1 MFIYNV
7 MTMDLKT
14 ELFCS
19 VNLNRYL
26 PFRVL
31 VGITSAPDSEYIGV
45 LLTLNAQIKNKC
57 RMVCHLIKCFRSLS
71 NKLGRPCQSCL
82 I

>member
-19 VNLNRYL
+19 VNLNI
-26 PFRVL
+26 RVL
-31 VGITSAPDSEYIGV
+31 VGIISAPYSEYIGV
-45 LLTLNAQIKNKC
+45 FLTLKAQIKNKSS
-57 RMVCHLIKCFRSLS
+57 MVCHLMKCFRSLS
-71 NKLGRPCQSCL
+71 NKIGRPC
-82 I
+82 